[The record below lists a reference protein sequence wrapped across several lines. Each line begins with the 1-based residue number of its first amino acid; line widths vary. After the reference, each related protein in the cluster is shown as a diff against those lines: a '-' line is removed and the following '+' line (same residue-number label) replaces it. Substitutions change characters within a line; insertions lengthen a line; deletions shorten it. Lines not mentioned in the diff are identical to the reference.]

1 MLLGRTR
8 RQGNVVA
15 MICEQGEVLYVDFEP
30 HVGHEPA
37 KYRPAIVLSA
47 DAFNRVS
54 SMTVVAPIT
63 STDNGYPMHSKIDC
77 EDVSGFACV
86 EQMKAVDLNAR
97 KCKHVG
103 YAEEQQMNAL
113 LSLAGAVFGI

>member
-8 RQGNVVA
+8 RQGNLVA

-63 STDNGYPMHSKIDC
+63 
-77 EDVSGFACV
+77 
-86 EQMKAVDLNAR
+86 
-97 KCKHVG
+97 
-103 YAEEQQMNAL
+103 
-113 LSLAGAVFGI
+113 